1 MFAKGE
7 FYMNLQK
14 LKDVAAQFLALS
26 AELLRLVDV
35 DESERDALVESA
47 KKTPAET

>member
-1 MFAKGE
+1 
-7 FYMNLQK
+7 MNLQK

-26 AELLRLVDV
+26 AELLRLVET
-35 DESERDALVESA
+35 DESGRAALIESA